1 MIHEDCFA
9 YMTAKGRAHCV
20 ALKELYCK
28 KEDCKW
34 YKPKEQ
40 REVKQAVGDAKQ
52 HPVLETYR
60 NEVDTEYIDCLFRN
74 EAKGYYELYK
84 AVGIGPVSY
93 THLDVYKRQGF
104 AAYSVS
110 YTAQTAGTYK
120 IYDASTANN
129 RTLVYGVTVK

>member
-40 REVKQAVGDAKQ
+40 REVKQTVGDAKQ
-52 HPVLETYR
+52 RPVLKTYR

-84 AVGIGPVSY
+84 AIGIGHATYY
-93 THLDVYKRQGF
+93 TMMEGGQASKATLI
-104 AAYSVS
+104 
-110 YTAQTAGTYK
+110 K
-120 IYDASTANN
+120 ISKYFNVEPE
-129 RTLVYGVTVK
+129 TLLRKG